1 MTRKTK
7 TDLPKI
13 LIVDDKPANIQS
25 LERILEKLEAIF
37 IPAISGKEALSLAIR
52 HDFALILMDV
62 QMPIMDGFETAELL
76 MANEKTRHIPIIFI
90 TALSKEEKDVWK
102 GYETGAVDYIFK
114 PVEPAILK
122 SKIRIFLEIYEKKEI
137 ENKYSKLKRSHDE
150 LKSVFKAQDEQEQK
164 TLDQLSRKSKTSVS
178 EKMHGG
184 GPLNEVDPEFFNSVV
199 ADFKVLIEKAIEA
212 QVFKVDHDPSAK
224 LTDTAEEL
232 GAYRA
237 GPRDILKI
245 YLTATEYLSN
255 ESETDE
261 KKHTIN
267 NEAKLLMIE
276 LMGDLL
282 SFYRAGYY

>member
-25 LERILEKLEAIF
+25 LERILEKLEAKI
-37 IPAISGKEALSLAIR
+37 IPALSGKEALSLAIR

-76 MANEKTRHIPIIFI
+76 MANEKTKHIPIIFI

-122 SKIRIFLEIYEKKEI
+122 SKVRIFLEIYEKKEI
-137 ENKYSKLKRSHDE
+137 EDKYSKLKRSHDE
-150 LKSVFKAQDEQEQK
+150 LTNVFKTQDEQEQK
-164 TLDQLSRKSKTSVS
+164 TLDQLSQQTKTSVS
-178 EKMHGG
+178 SRMHGG
-184 GPLNEVDPEFFNSVV
+184 GLLNEVDPEFFNSVV